1 MKPDAMEL
9 EVGIATLGA
18 RGDGVADGPDG
29 PIYVPFTLPGEKV
42 TIALEEGEDR
52 AALLE
57 VIKPSPD
64 RVAPVCRYFGSCGG
78 CALQHMERE
87 AYLGWKR
94 EQVVAALH
102 ARGLFAEVE
111 VVRPVPLASRRRAA
125 LALGRTKQGVALG
138 YRRARSH
145 DLIDVAAC
153 PVLTP
158 RISDSLPKL
167 KAALAPLLGGKR
179 EARVSVTGTLNGL
192 DIVLEGARPSPASLG
207 AFAGKAGAIGAARL
221 TTDGDSLVL
230 AGTPEVDLS
239 GARAKLPPGAFL
251 QASHDAE
258 AELVEL
264 VLEGVGTAKS
274 VADLFAGLG
283 TFTLALARSS
293 AVAAYEADEAVLA
306 ALAEAVRRTP
316 KLKPIK
322 TVARDLFRSPLGLKE
337 LQGFDAVVFDP
348 PRAGAAAQAEA
359 LSKSRVRTL
368 VAVSCNPGTLA
379 RDLRILVDGGYRIAR
394 IVPVDQFLF
403 SPHIEVVAH
412 LVR

>member
-1 MKPDAMEL
+1 M
-9 EVGIATLGA
+9 
-18 RGDGVADGPDG
+18 
-29 PIYVPFTLPGEKV
+29 
-42 TIALEEGEDR
+42 
-52 AALLE
+52 
-57 VIKPSPD
+57 
-64 RVAPVCRYFGSCGG
+64 
-78 CALQHMERE
+78 
-87 AYLGWKR
+87 
-94 EQVVAALH
+94 
-102 ARGLFAEVE
+102 
-111 VVRPVPLASRRRAA
+111 
-125 LALGRTKQGVALG
+125 
-138 YRRARSH
+138 
-145 DLIDVAAC
+145 
-153 PVLTP
+153 
-158 RISDSLPKL
+158 
-167 KAALAPLLGGKR
+167 
-179 EARVSVTGTLNGL
+179 
-192 DIVLEGARPSPASLG
+192 
-207 AFAGKAGAIGAARL
+207 
-221 TTDGDSLVL
+221 
-230 AGTPEVDLS
+230 
-239 GARAKLPPGAFL
+239 
-251 QASHDAE
+251 
-258 AELVEL
+258 EL

-283 TFTLALARSS
+283 TFTLAVARSS
-293 AVAAYEADEAVLA
+293 AVAAYEADEAVLV